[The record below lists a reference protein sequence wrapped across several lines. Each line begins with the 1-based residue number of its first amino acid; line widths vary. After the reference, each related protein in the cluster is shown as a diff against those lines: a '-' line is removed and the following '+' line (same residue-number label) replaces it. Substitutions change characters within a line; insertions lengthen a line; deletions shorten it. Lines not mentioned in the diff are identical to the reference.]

1 MRKSL
6 GCGVCLG
13 RRICNSL
20 PCENRLLHSLL
31 VLRTTGHVRQTST
44 SLFLLPTMAGV
55 AVFVKSVKHC
65 SVLVKQ
71 SCHPA
76 AGVVQQENYGG
87 VMGAAMPPSHL
98 DNDFFKQLTQLVD
111 FRERGLLSEVEFDE
125 AKQRLMI
132 SSRDV

>member
-1 MRKSL
+1 MIGLYEEESRLWSMSGATYMQQLALRKPLASQPA
-6 GCGVCLG
+6 
-13 RRICNSL
+13 S
-20 PCENRLLHSLL
+20 PPYDWA
-31 VLRTTGHVRQTST
+31 RQAD
-44 SLFLLPTMAGV
+44 FNQPV
-55 AVFVKSVKHC
+55 
-65 SVLVKQ
+65 
-71 SCHPA
+71 PA
-76 AGVVQQENYGG
+76 PDYGTAGVVQQENYGG